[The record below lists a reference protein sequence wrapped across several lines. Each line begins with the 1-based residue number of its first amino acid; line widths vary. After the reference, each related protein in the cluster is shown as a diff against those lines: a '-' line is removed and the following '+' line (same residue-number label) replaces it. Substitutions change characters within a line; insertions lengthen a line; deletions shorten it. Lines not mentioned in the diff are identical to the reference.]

1 VRKDVKKILN
11 ENIQWIQFNLKHH
24 TIFWIGNQLG
34 IDKATMHRYAKMY
47 GWKGRDMKEA
57 LSIEWTEKMLDT
69 LKEKFSTT
77 FNIVLAKEIGVS
89 QRTLIRKAREL
100 KLEKEPDFLKKRRDI
115 IGAMAHASRGR
126 NDQAT
131 IDRITQ
137 AGIPYRFKKG
147 NVPPK
152 VLPPEIKEVQHL
164 IKSLNRKINRHEK
177 HNHRPS

>member
-1 VRKDVKKILN
+1 MRKDVKQILN

-34 IDKATMHRYAKMY
+34 IDRTTMHRHAKKR
-47 GWKGRDMKEA
+47 GWRGRDMKEGLA
-57 LSIEWTEKMLDT
+57 MGWTEKRLDT

-77 FNIVLAKEIGVS
+77 FNIELAKEIGVS

-100 KLEKEPDFLKKRRDI
+100 KLEKEVDFLKKRRNV
-115 IGAMAHASRGR
+115 IGAMAHANRGK

-147 NVPPK
+147 NIPPK
-152 VLPPEIKEVQHL
+152 AFPPEIREVQHL
-164 IKSLNRKINRHEK
+164 IKSLNRKIKKNEK